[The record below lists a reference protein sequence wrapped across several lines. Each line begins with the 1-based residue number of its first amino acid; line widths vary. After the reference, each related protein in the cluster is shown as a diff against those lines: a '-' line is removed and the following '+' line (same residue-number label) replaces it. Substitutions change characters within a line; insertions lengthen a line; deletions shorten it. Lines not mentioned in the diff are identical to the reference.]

1 MGSYRGLITGAQQM
15 GENEIVNLLN
25 ENVQQEEQTA
35 RISEQSSRIAAEG
48 HVSIYRYTTE

>member
-25 ENVQQEEQTA
+25 ENVQQEE
-35 RISEQSSRIAAEG
+35 
-48 HVSIYRYTTE
+48 